1 MSRNTRDQ
9 AKRDLAAVV
18 QHIDNTQEFLSRL
31 WVWTK
36 EDPRDYKDRFDLLLT
51 LTEDMKAVMEQIS
64 LELFDLKLEDL
75 ASWR

>member
-9 AKRDLAAVV
+9 AKRDLNKAVI
-18 QHIDNTQEFLSRL
+18 HIDSAQEALAAL

-64 LELFDLKLEDL
+64 LELFDLELEDL